1 MYTGVWKKDRKKTT
15 ICCRSVFPCMNL
27 SLSKI
32 YISKHHKSKRYKK
45 LMIMLTKLYAL
56 RTDVTKYKP
65 SYRLQ
70 WFVFCRFVER
80 RGYWYSYRNTVT
92 LDQNHR
98 LYFVVFIPNRVV
110 LHFSWAAYVDFLIL
124 IPRTD

>member
-1 MYTGVWKKDRKKTT
+1 MYEATYKYKSHCVLFTLSYFGNRKMYTGVWKKDRKKTT

-45 LMIMLTKLYAL
+45 LMIMLTKLYAP
-56 RTDVTKYKP
+56 RADVTKYKS

-70 WFVFCRFVER
+70 
-80 RGYWYSYRNTVT
+80 
-92 LDQNHR
+92 
-98 LYFVVFIPNRVV
+98 
-110 LHFSWAAYVDFLIL
+110 
-124 IPRTD
+124 